1 MVFKRSDGDIK
12 KPNST
17 EANLGFIVN
26 GKVVERRH
34 EGKRKAYGQRLGREA
49 AEAILYVVL
58 VLFGAIKGMF
68 NLKVGWSHNEKC

>member
-1 MVFKRSDGDIK
+1 M
-12 KPNST
+12 
-17 EANLGFIVN
+17 
-26 GKVVERRH
+26 
-34 EGKRKAYGQRLGREA
+34 RLGWCDNGAVEGRREA